1 MRSPTGMASALRR
14 GVGTAAVVKL
24 NMAKSTIH
32 PTSCVLLPRADD
44 RDTVSPRAAASSTR
58 AGRRGRPCER
68 RAPGVV
74 ARRARKSAG
83 DMAPTAAHASR
94 ARAACA
100 RRARTRA
107 RERAWRRERER
118 ERARARELAGGEPES
133 PRQTARTRAMGA
145 TRGLPL
151 GRRKGEGLG
160 QDAGTASQKR
170 CLRASSSALRVHK
183 QRRLPSSEA
192 SRAQALAPPKS
203 FRHARVDAHELEG
216 SRGQRC
222 RPSGSAEPY
231 GGSDAEARPEASTG
245 PGVIIRLLV
254 HRHRSVIVTSSAV
267 SHNSFGEF

>member
-44 RDTVSPRAAASSTR
+44 RDTVAPRAAASSTR

-118 ERARARELAGGEPES
+118 ERESARGEPAGGEPES

-222 RPSGSAEPY
+222 RPSGSAEPPY
-231 GGSDAEARPEASTG
+231 AAAEQIRVRCEHST
-245 PGVIIRLLV
+245 LV
-254 HRHRSVIVTSSAV
+254 HHHHHRSVIVTA
-267 SHNSFGEF
+267 